1 MSFRKSIKRNQ
12 ADTHFS
18 YCVRAR
24 ADWHCQRCEKDY
36 TDLNR
41 QGLQCS
47 HFIGRGNWAIRYDP
61 KNAISLCAGCH
72 GFVEQHPVAHLN
84 LWRDIHGGIH
94 GTEKRDSELN
104 ALLARSTCKTRSQ
117 WARANHKTISKHYL
131 AESKR
136 IDEELKNHAEGK
148 EADLELYRYVQR

>member
-1 MSFRKSIKRNQ
+1 MSFRKNIKRPSS
-12 ADTHFS
+12 DKHFS

-24 ADWHCQRCEKDY
+24 AKWHCQRCEKDY

-47 HFIGRGNWAIRYDP
+47 HFIGRANLAVRFDP

-72 GFVEQHPVAHLN
+72 TLVGSHPIAHLN
-84 LWRDIHGGIH
+84 LWRDIHGGIY

-104 ALLARSTCKTRSQ
+104 ALLARSECKTRSQ
-117 WARANHKTISKHYL
+117 WVFNNRDAISTHYL
-131 AESKR
+131 AESR
-136 IDEELKNHAEGK
+136 RLDEELKKDAEGK